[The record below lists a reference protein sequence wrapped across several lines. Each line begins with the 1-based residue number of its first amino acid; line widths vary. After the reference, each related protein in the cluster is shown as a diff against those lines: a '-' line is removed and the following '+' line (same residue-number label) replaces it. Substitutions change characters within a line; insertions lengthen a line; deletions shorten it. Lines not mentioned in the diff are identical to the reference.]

1 MQKFLAFL
9 PFTLANL
16 DQIQETLKEV
26 EEFQSPTGSRS
37 LTSLQ
42 SVGNL
47 NNYGCW
53 CYFEES
59 TYVKGKGV
67 PTDDYDR
74 ECKKYNQGF
83 QCIMMEDA
91 TCSPY
96 SKPYSQPP
104 NLAMAGLGFANVD
117 IETECAVL
125 NAGDE
130 CAIDTCVVESN
141 FALAVTKLTSGGVSL
156 TVSSFHTA
164 GFPLD
169 STCTPIQ
176 SNVQGPR
183 DSCCGE
189 YPTKF
194 PFRSLGGLQEC
205 CSDGKV
211 RATGGC

>member
-16 DQIQETLKEV
+16 DRIQKTLKEV
-26 EEFQSPTGSRS
+26 EEFQSTNGSRS
-37 LTSLQ
+37 LTSLN
-42 SVGNL
+42 SVSSL

-59 TYVKGKGV
+59 NYVKGKGA

-83 QCIMMEDA
+83 QCIMMESGD

-96 SKPYSQPP
+96 SQAYNQPHIAS
-104 NLAMAGLGFANVD
+104 LALGFATFD
-117 IETECAVL
+117 IETECALL
-125 NAGDE
+125 NAGNE

-141 FALAVTKLTSGGVSL
+141 FVLEITKLTSGGVQL
-156 TVSSFHTA
+156 TVTSFHTA
-164 GFPLD
+164 GFPSD
-169 STCTPIQ
+169 TTCMPFQ
-176 SNVQGPR
+176 GNVQGPR